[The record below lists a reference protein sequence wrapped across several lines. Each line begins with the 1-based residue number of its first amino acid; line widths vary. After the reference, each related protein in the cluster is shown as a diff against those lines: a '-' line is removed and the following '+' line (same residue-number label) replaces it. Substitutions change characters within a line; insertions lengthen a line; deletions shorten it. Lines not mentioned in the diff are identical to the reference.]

1 MALFSSWHLLCLS
14 LHLPAVSCIL
24 MASNC
29 EFFGNERTVSG
40 CTIILHSI
48 LIMADNKSTGSSKI
62 PLLFILLCSCY
73 KVLYIDFRKGNIK
86 YVKSQSGSFPPRR
99 FYTSACCLLLHLFTL
114 SCYLSEAM
122 LRMCRN
128 LAQTFPWLKFS
139 LVLTRPFVVFI
150 CICKTVFL
158 EMFNRVVIFQ
168 IE

>member
-1 MALFSSWHLLCLS
+1 MREQYQGPPLFL
-14 LHLPAVSCIL
+14 
-24 MASNC
+24 
-29 EFFGNERTVSG
+29 TVSLSWL
-40 CTIILHSI
+40 TIRILVLERSHYF
-48 LIMADNKSTGSSKI
+48 
-62 PLLFILLCSCY
+62 LFCC
-73 KVLYIDFRKGNIK
+73 VLAIKDGRYIDFRKGNIK

-99 FYTSACCLLLHLFTL
+99 FNTSACCLLLHLFTL

-139 LVLTRPFVVFI
+139 LVLTCPFVVFI

-168 IE
+168 IELCSYQMCQWHQFKNMKWCNFKSKKA